1 MVEYPDRVM
10 ASSSDADGF
19 KPKKFTEIIS
29 ERFLKPAQPKGG
41 AEPPDPNR
49 ILPKNERKAA
59 MSTLD
64 AVELKWAK
72 SGLVLASVVA
82 LLLPVYAKT
91 LLHSAKDKA
100 VSTTLEAALISG
112 VVLLF
117 CILGF
122 VALRRRKRTLVA
134 FSIFITGFAFTLT
147 FAPLGFALIVLG
159 GWLMLRAY
167 RLQKYGTANMKL
179 VAREAANRPPRKER
193 QKAAKTPA
201 KPTGYAPP
209 KANKRYTPKAPP
221 KKKIPKPTP
230 GE

>member
-1 MVEYPDRVM
+1 M
-10 ASSSDADGF
+10 ASSPDADGF
-19 KPKKFTEIIS
+19 KPPSFMEIIS
-29 ERFLKPAQPKGG
+29 QKFLRPAKAKQG
-41 AEPPDPNR
+41 APEPQDPNR

-72 SGLVLASVVA
+72 SGLILAAVVA
-82 LLLPVYAKT
+82 LFLPVYAKT

-100 VSTTLEAALISG
+100 TSSTLEAVLISA

-122 VALRRRKRTLVA
+122 IALRLRKRTLVA

-147 FAPLGFALIVLG
+147 FPPLGFALVFLG

-167 RLQKYGTANMKL
+167 RIQKYGTANMKL
-179 VAREAANRPPRKER
+179 VARQAATRPTRKER
-193 QKAAKTPA
+193 QKTAKTPV
-201 KPTGYAPP
+201 KPTGYTPP

-221 KKKIPKPTP
+221 KKKIAKPTP